1 MNNDDIYVRE
11 QDRWLPIANV
21 GKVMRAALP
30 PYGKLSKEAKECM
43 QECVSEF
50 ISFITSQAAEKCTL
64 EKRKT
69 LNGEDILLAMNTLGF
84 ENYAATL
91 KIYLAKY
98 RNYEI
103 FKSEKRREK
112 YQRRKKMKRLEEQQ
126 QQRGL
131 QGLITDSNL
140 NNVEKMNKNLLED
153 SDVSPDSN
161 PPLPLPSTNILH
173 EIEPEEFN
181 DLDFTS
187 ESQYDS
193 ESLIPEPEN
202 QNKPSRSTTSGRVED
217 LLDYGEIFN

>member
-1 MNNDDIYVRE
+1 MNNEDIYVRE

-21 GKVMRAALP
+21 GKVMRTALP

-50 ISFITSQAAEKCTL
+50 ISFITSQAAEKCAL

-112 YQRRKKMKRLEEQQ
+112 YQRRKKLKRLEEQQ
-126 QQRGL
+126 QQHGS
-131 QGLITDSNL
+131 QGLLTDSNFD
-140 NNVEKMNKNLLED
+140 NVEKMNKDLLDD
-153 SDVSPDSN
+153 SDRSPDSN
-161 PPLPLPSTNILH
+161 PPMPPASTNILH

-181 DLDFTS
+181 DLHFTS

-202 QNKPSRSTTSGRVED
+202 QNKPSRSTPSGRVED